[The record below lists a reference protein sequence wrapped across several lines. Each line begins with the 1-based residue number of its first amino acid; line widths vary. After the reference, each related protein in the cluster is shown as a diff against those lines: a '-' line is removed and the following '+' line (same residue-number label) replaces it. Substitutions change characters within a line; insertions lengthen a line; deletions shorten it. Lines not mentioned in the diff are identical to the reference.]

1 MASLLCRSPRSAA
14 EWRYFFTVKRASL
27 LTPRRMILARLP
39 SSSSSLFRVSLA
51 SALASLSLSHSVFS
65 SLFLFFP
72 FFSSFL
78 LPPLLLSLSF
88 SLSFFSLLLFSSFFS
103 NKTPKT
109 CSRLVS
115 TPRDEERGLSPVIQ
129 NREKRPESVNFT
141 PLGASGRRYSG
152 HNLHPAV
159 FFRERLDLRHG
170 QDPVKNLPLSLRHR
184 EFFSFPPSPSPYL
197 RNTRD
202 FLSAYAIKRALVPPR
217 G

>member
-27 LTPRRMILARLP
+27 LTRRRVILARLP

-51 SALASLSLSHSVFS
+51 SALASLSLSLRV
-65 SLFLFFP
+65 FFP
-72 FFSSFL
+72 LSVLSFL
-78 LPPLLLSLSF
+78 LLLSPAPLLLSLSF

-159 FFRERLDLRHG
+159 FFRERLDLRRG
-170 QDPVKNLPLSLRHR
+170 QDPVKNLLLSLRHR

>member
-1 MASLLCRSPRSAA
+1 MALLFHCQKGVATHSSPGD
-14 EWRYFFTVKRASL
+14 
-27 LTPRRMILARLP
+27 PR
-39 SSSSSLFRVSLA
+39 SSSLLLILPFPRFLGQRA
-51 SALASLSLSHSVFS
+51 RLSLSLSLRV
-65 SLFLFFP
+65 FFP
-72 FFSSFL
+72 LSVLSFL
-78 LPPLLLSLSF
+78 LLLSPAPLLLSLSF

-159 FFRERLDLRHG
+159 FFRERLDLRRG
-170 QDPVKNLPLSLRHR
+170 QDPVKNLLLSLRHR

>member
-1 MASLLCRSPRSAA
+1 MALLFHCQKGVATHSSPGD
-14 EWRYFFTVKRASL
+14 
-27 LTPRRMILARLP
+27 PR
-39 SSSSSLFRVSLA
+39 SSSLLLILPFPRFLGQRA
-51 SALASLSLSHSVFS
+51 RLSLSHSVFS

-159 FFRERLDLRHG
+159 FFRERLDLRRG
-170 QDPVKNLPLSLRHR
+170 QDPVKNLLLSLRHR
-184 EFFSFPPSPSPYL
+184 EFFSFPLSPSPYL